1 MSQEIRHRRLY
12 AFYNSKVL
20 NALELIVCV
29 CLLLTNY
36 TRLAALPVI
45 CAVVAV
51 LLFIGY
57 SLWLWIK
64 KPDSIIINRRLS
76 DIAGAY
82 ILYYIIICAFR
93 ATNELWYIIP
103 LAISVILVFY
113 LLLRP
118 SDHPFPINP

>member
-12 AFYNSKVL
+12 AFHNSKVL
-20 NALELIVCV
+20 NALELIIGV

-36 TRLAALPVI
+36 TRLAVLPII
-45 CAVVAV
+45 CAIVAL

-64 KPDSIIINRRLS
+64 KPASIIINRKLS
-76 DIAGAY
+76 DIAGIY
-82 ILYYIIICAFR
+82 VLYYIIICAFQ
-93 ATNELWYIIP
+93 ATNEFWYIIP
-103 LAISVILVFY
+103 LAIAVILVFY

-118 SDHPFPINP
+118 SDQYFTITP